1 MLRNLLWIESIGKL
15 AKKLWLNYLKK
26 QKNYDP
32 TQNLEPS
39 IYPENLKIMV
49 CTIKANEIKS
59 HRKFILNL
67 QLVIGR
73 QITLN
78 LEFTY
83 LCKNAKILICI

>member
-39 IYPENLKIMV
+39 IYPENYGMH
-49 CTIKANEIKS
+49 N
-59 HRKFILNL
+59 
-67 QLVIGR
+67 
-73 QITLN
+73 
-78 LEFTY
+78 
-83 LCKNAKILICI
+83 